1 MILCTFSNISQLSQF
16 ISASGPDTTLSTST
30 ELSVN
35 IQLYQAAFAQE
46 SGGQLVQT
54 DFTTCTY
61 IIATPNINTLA
72 TTATLVDLAGI
83 DGTLTIGDT
92 NYFVVESQYGLA
104 LYNELDGLVDQA
116 SSKIS
121 TAVNSNPFSVTTFSD
136 FPQDYQW
143 GRLRLI
149 SRNRPFAESWSLA
162 DTNFTTVTNMVIM
175 DTGINFNHSELQ
187 GIFTSTN
194 LYSIPVAN
202 GSFED
207 DVNHGTK
214 IASIIAGTNIGLQP
228 YINLINCK
236 IMTADHLP
244 NPLDI
249 SNALDTVYNYFIQH
263 PENPMIVNMSWTF
276 PKNNYL
282 NHKIQNMMDAGI
294 GIVCAAGNYGMD
306 VSLLTPAGIKD
317 VITVAASDSD
327 DVSAGFNNFSS
338 SNLSLITNYGSNVD
352 IFAPGVDVLVATSDN
367 NYYEYVSGT
376 SISSAYISGCMAAIM
391 SLIPNTY
398 YLDAK
403 RILIEYATNGALLL
417 DLDQFNYSQ
426 NLLPFFMPATNAI
439 SLTSSTYYLGYL
451 TNQQPTITGN
461 INMMMNISR
470 YSAVANQTFNYNI
483 VSNSTATQTI
493 LENCIVINSN
503 GNFEVS
509 RPSINWAPDESIKL
523 FEFLISASEVSGTIT
538 FSSPN
543 LIFFA
548 TNPDVTT
555 SITSDL
561 SSALENV
568 NAQSFFATVAPLAL
582 K

>member
-1 MILCTFSNISQLSQF
+1 MILCTFSNSAQLSQF
-16 ISASGPDTTLSTST
+16 IAASGPDTVLSTST
-30 ELSVN
+30 ALSVN

-61 IIATPNINTLA
+61 IIATSNINTLA
-72 TTATLVDLAGI
+72 TTATLVDSAGI
-83 DGTLTIGDT
+83 DGSLTVGTT
-92 NYFVVESQYGLA
+92 NYFVVESQYGLS
-104 LYNELDGLVDQA
+104 LYNELNGAVDQA
-116 SSKIS
+116 SSTIS
-121 TAVNSNPFSVTTFSD
+121 TAATSTQFLVNNFTD
-136 FPQDYQW
+136 FPEDYQW

-149 SRNRPFAESWSLA
+149 SRNRPFAQSWSLA
-162 DTNFTTVTNMVIM
+162 DVNVTTVTNMVIM
-175 DTGINFNHSELQ
+175 DTGINFNHTELR

-194 LYSIPVAN
+194 LYSIPEAN
-202 GSFED
+202 GNFDD

-214 IASIIAGTNIGLQP
+214 IASIIAGSNIGLQP

-249 SNALDTVYNYFIQH
+249 SNALDAVYNYFIQNLG
-263 PENPMIVNMSWTF
+263 NPMIVNMSWTF

-306 VSLLTPAGIKD
+306 VSLLTPAGIED

-338 SNLSLITNYGSNVD
+338 SDLSLITNYGSNVD
-352 IFAPGVDVLVATSDN
+352 IFAPGVDIVVANSN
-367 NYYEYVSGT
+367 NDSYEYVSGT
-376 SISSAYISGCMAAIM
+376 SISSAYISGCMVEIM

-403 RILIEYATNGALLL
+403 RILIEYATTGALLL

-426 NLLPFFMPATNAI
+426 NLLPFFMASTNAI
-439 SLTSSTYYLGYL
+439 SVTSSTYYLGYL
-451 TNQQPTITGN
+451 TTNRPTITGN
-461 INMMMNISR
+461 INMMMNVSR
-470 YSAVANQTFNYNI
+470 YSTVTNQTFNYSVI
-483 VSNSTATQTI
+483 SNTTSTQTI
-493 LENCIVINSN
+493 LENCIIINSN

-509 RPSINWAPDESIKL
+509 QPSINWSSDESIKL
-523 FEFLISASEVSGTIT
+523 FEFQIYASAVSGTIT
-538 FSSPN
+538 FNSPN

-555 SITSDL
+555 SITTDL